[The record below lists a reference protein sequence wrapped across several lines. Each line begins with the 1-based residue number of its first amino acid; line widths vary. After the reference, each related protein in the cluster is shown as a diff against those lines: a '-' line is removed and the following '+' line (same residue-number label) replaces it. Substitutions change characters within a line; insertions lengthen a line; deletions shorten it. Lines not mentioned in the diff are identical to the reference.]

1 MSLYLNLVTQA
12 RSPADS
18 QLHLAR
24 RFVSIDPLYTPTA
37 DGKQDNI
44 FITKS
49 YDATTHFET
58 VAEDVADVWER
69 ITVSNRRE
77 AGKTRRQRADF
88 SGTAFSIDGRARS
101 SPWRRATSR
110 FKDRSDRSELSLHVY
125 LFCVCAIPFQ

>member
-1 MSLYLNLVTQA
+1 MPL
-12 RSPADS
+12 P
-18 QLHLAR
+18 H

-69 ITVSNRRE
+69 ITVSTLRKAARV
-77 AGKTRRQRADF
+77 RSQSRAKMLRYGVLF
-88 SGTAFSIDGRARS
+88 SATFYRARS

-110 FKDRSDRSELSLHVY
+110 SKDKRFVRYASRASVSISMYTVRVLLLYHPSNDVS
-125 LFCVCAIPFQ
+125 